1 MRIDSQW
8 SRAFMALPLLL
19 VTVFSNQGRAEGF
32 ERIRPESGL
41 LTSAMTTAF
50 ERSAT
55 FRSLVERIEQS
66 DVIVHLTCSRFKSGT
81 LAGQTLLGSA
91 GPAVRYVRVQVLCEL
106 PQPALV
112 GILAHEL
119 QHVVEIASTPSV
131 VDNKSFARLFST
143 IGFSTCLSLG
153 REQFE
158 TTAARAAGE
167 RVRSELIHSSESG
180 VQASHRFAGPV
191 DRRSGD

>member
-1 MRIDSQW
+1 
-8 SRAFMALPLLL
+8 MALALLL
-19 VTVFSNQGRAEGF
+19 VTVFSKQGRAEGF
-32 ERIRPESGL
+32 ERIRPESAL

-55 FRSLVERIEQS
+55 FRSFVERIEQS
-66 DVIVHLTCSRFKSGT
+66 DVIVHLTCGRFKSGT
-81 LAGQTLLGSA
+81 LAGQTSLGSA

-106 PQPALV
+106 SQPVLV

-143 IGFSTCLSLG
+143 IGFSTCLSVG

-158 TTAARAAGE
+158 TSAAMAAGE
-167 RVRSELIHSSESG
+167 RVRSEFIHSSESG